1 MSNFTPG
8 QRFISDGE
16 TELGLG
22 TILNCDAR
30 SVTVLFAAS
39 DETRTYS
46 VREAPLTRV
55 VFGRGDRIDTDDGQV
70 LLVSELRDEGGRII
84 YIGQDSNGEREL
96 PESRISDRMQFH
108 QARDRLLTGQIDR
121 NDAFNLR
128 YRSLQHLARVERHPG
143 FGLSGPR
150 IDLIPHQL
158 HIADDIASRRLPRV
172 LLADEVGLGKTI
184 EAGLVLHRMLLTGR
198 VERAL
203 ILVPDSLAHQWLV
216 ELLRRFS
223 IEVTLLDEQQSKARG
238 NDGNP
243 FESAQLVLASQQWLF
258 ANPERQSQAQACN
271 WDLLIVDEAQ
281 HLEWDPENGGDT
293 GYQCV
298 EALATQHTGLL
309 LLSATPEQMGDV
321 SHFARLRLLDPER
334 YHDIDA
340 FRAEQRGHATLAEA
354 IEALE
359 HLPEQPEH
367 RDVLHPI
374 VADDPQALALLE
386 QLMGAGE
393 DKQPSLR
400 ESLRRVLLDR
410 YGIGRVMF
418 RNSRRHVSGFPVRHL
433 HVSELENPGAYR
445 RIEQR
450 ISRDEDYLDS
460 LLIET
465 GLDYPE
471 ILLYPEATF
480 EARRQDTQDDERWWR
495 LDPRMAW
502 LREWLKSHPGE
513 KALLI
518 CHYGETARELAAG
531 LQVLTGLHVPVFHE
545 DMTLIERDRAAAAF
559 AEAEDGSP
567 LLICSEIGS
576 EGRNFQFCHHL
587 ILFDLPPHPDQL
599 EQRIGRLDRIGQ
611 QHDVEI
617 HLPIMTGS
625 PTGALLRWYQE
636 ALAAFEAPSG
646 LGSVVSDAHG
656 DALFDAL
663 LDQEALDEV
672 IEESRTLA
680 VQTRQEREAGRDRLL
695 AWSSFDAGHADEMI
709 EAVQALDDDAMLDRY
724 LDQALDVFGIDTRE
738 TDEGLTYLHP
748 GSHMVDGMPGLI
760 RGEEGFTATRS
771 RQRALARDDLQRL
784 SWEHPLVREMLS
796 RATNESMGNTAL
808 ALLAHPS
815 IPGGRFMLEAIFR
828 TRTSAPKAL
837 HVNRFFPPA
846 TVRVLLDESGQ
857 VLSDKVSFGGL
868 ARNLRHVKKGVAR
881 NLVRERQQQLRE
893 LFDQAEQQAEAELP
907 ALVEDARAQM
917 AAQLEGEI
925 DRLTALAQRNPDVR
939 AEEIDMLRHERAALD
954 EAIAGTRLQLDAV
967 RVIVTVDPQ

>member
-1 MSNFTPG
+1 MSNFIPG

-22 TILNCDAR
+22 TILSCDAR

-55 VFGRGDRIDTDDGQV
+55 VFGRGDRIDTDDGQS
-70 LLVSELRDEGGRII
+70 LRVSELREEGGRIT
-84 YIGQDSNGEREL
+84 YLGQDDNGEREL

-128 YRSLQHLARVERHPG
+128 YRSLQHLARIERHPG

-158 HIADDIASRRLPRV
+158 HIAEAIAERRLPRV

-184 EAGLVLHRMLLTGR
+184 EAGLVLHRLLLTGR
-198 VERAL
+198 VERVL
-203 ILVPDSLAHQWLV
+203 ILVPDSLTHQWLV

-223 IEVTLLDEQQSKARG
+223 IEVTLLDEQQSEARG
-238 NDGNP
+238 GDGNP
-243 FESAQLVLASQQWLF
+243 FESTQLVLASQQWLF
-258 ANPERQSQAQACN
+258 ASPERQNQAQACH
-271 WDLLIVDEAQ
+271 WDMVIVDEAQ
-281 HLEWDPENGGDT
+281 HLEWAPDSGGYT
-293 GYQCV
+293 GYRCV
-298 EALATQHTGLL
+298 EALASQRTGLL

-334 YHDIDA
+334 YHDLEA
-340 FRAEQRGHATLAEA
+340 FRAEQQDHAALADA

-359 HLPEQPEH
+359 HLPADTQHCDTLH
-367 RDVLHPI
+367 RL
-374 VADDPQALALLE
+374 VADDAQGTGLLNDLMQAGVDE
-386 QLMGAGE
+386 
-393 DKQPSLR
+393 QPSLR

-418 RNSRRHVSGFPVRHL
+418 RNSRRHVSGFPARHL

-450 ISRDEDYLDS
+450 LQRDEDYLDN

-471 ILLYPEATF
+471 ILLYPEATL
-480 EARRQDTQDDERWWR
+480 EARRQDADDSDRWWR
-495 LDPRMAW
+495 LDPRMTW
-502 LREWLKSHPGE
+502 LREWLKAHPND

-518 CHYGETARELAAG
+518 CHYGDTARELAAG
-531 LQVLTGLHVPVFHE
+531 LQILTGLHVPVFHE

-559 AEAEDGSP
+559 AEVEDGSP

-617 HLPIMTGS
+617 HLPVMTGS
-625 PTGALLRWYQE
+625 PTAALLRWYQE
-636 ALAAFEAPSG
+636 ALAAFEAPGG

-663 LDQEALDEV
+663 LDDEALEAV
-672 IEESRTLA
+672 IEQSRALA
-680 VQTRQEREAGRDRLL
+680 VQTRREREAGRDRLL
-695 AWSSFDAGHADEMI
+695 GWSSFDPRRADAMI
-709 EAVQALDDDAMLDRY
+709 EAVQALDEDATLDRY
-724 LDQALDVFGIDTRE
+724 LDQALDVFGIETRD

-771 RQRALARDDLQRL
+771 RARALARDDLQRL

-796 RATNESMGNTAL
+796 RATNDSMGNTAL
-808 ALLAHPS
+808 ALLGHPS
-815 IPGGRFMLEAIFR
+815 IPAGRYMLEAIFR
-828 TRTSAPKAL
+828 TRTSAPKTL

-868 ARNLRHVKKGVAR
+868 AKNLRHVKKGVAR
-881 NLVRERQQQLRE
+881 NLIRERQQQLRE
-893 LFDQAEQQAEAELP
+893 LFDQAEQQAETELP
-907 ALVEDARAQM
+907 ALVDQARTQM
-917 AAQLEGEI
+917 TQQLDDEI
-925 DRLTALAQRNPDVR
+925 ERLEALARRNPDVR
-939 AEEIDMLRHERAALD
+939 DEEIEMLRQERTALE

>member
-1 MSNFTPG
+1 MSNFIPG

-22 TILNCDAR
+22 TILSCDVR

-70 LLVSELRDEGGRII
+70 LLVSELRDEGGRIT

-128 YRSLQHLARVERHPG
+128 YRSLQHLARIERHPG

-158 HIADDIASRRLPRV
+158 HIADDIAGRRLPRV

-203 ILVPDSLAHQWLV
+203 ILVPDSLTHQWLV

-223 IEVTLLDEQQSKARG
+223 IEVTLLDEQQSQARG
-238 NDGNP
+238 GDGNP

-258 ANPERQSQAQACN
+258 ANPERQRQAQACV

-298 EALATQHTGLL
+298 EALATQRTGLL

-340 FRAEQRGHATLAEA
+340 FRAEQRGHASLAEA

-359 HLPEQPEH
+359 HLPAQAQH
-367 RDVLHPI
+367 HDVLHRI
-374 VADDPQALALLE
+374 VEDDQQALKLLDALMQAGMDE
-386 QLMGAGE
+386 QPA
-393 DKQPSLR
+393 LR

-418 RNSRRHVSGFPVRHL
+418 RNSRRHVSGFPVRRL

-450 ISRDEDYLDS
+450 ITRDEDYLDS

-480 EARRQDTQDDERWWR
+480 EARRQESHGDSWWR
-495 LDPRMAW
+495 FDPRMTW
-502 LREWLKSHPGE
+502 LREWLKGHPGE

-518 CHYGETARELAAG
+518 CHHGETARELAAG
-531 LQVLTGLHVPVFHE
+531 LQILTGLHVPVFHE
-545 DMTLIERDRAAAAF
+545 GMTLIERDRAAAAF

-617 HLPIMTGS
+617 HLPVMADS
-625 PTGALLRWYQE
+625 PTSAMLRWYQE

-663 LDQEALDEV
+663 LDTEALEEV
-672 IEESRTLA
+672 IEASRALA
-680 VQTRQEREAGRDRLL
+680 IQTRQEREAGRDRLL
-695 AWSSFDAGHADEMI
+695 AYSSFDARHAEDMI
-709 EAVQALDDDAMLDRY
+709 EAVQALDDDASLDRY
-724 LDQALDVFGIDTRE
+724 LEQALDVFGIDTRE

-748 GSHMVDGMPGLI
+748 GAHMVDGMPGLI
-760 RGEEGFTATRS
+760 RGEEGFTTTRS
-771 RQRALARDDLQRL
+771 RSRALARDDLQRL

-808 ALLAHPS
+808 ALLAHPA

-837 HVNRFFPPA
+837 HINRFFPPA

-868 ARNLRHVKKGVAR
+868 AKNLRHVKKGVAR
-881 NLVRERQQQLRE
+881 NLIRERQQQLRG

-907 ALVEDARAQM
+907 AMVDEASRQM
-917 AAQLEGEI
+917 TQQLNGEI
-925 DRLTALAQRNPDVR
+925 DRLEALARRNPDVR
-939 AEEIDMLRHERAALD
+939 AEEIEMLHQERTALAQ
-954 EAIAGTRLQLDAV
+954 AIAGTRLQLDAV